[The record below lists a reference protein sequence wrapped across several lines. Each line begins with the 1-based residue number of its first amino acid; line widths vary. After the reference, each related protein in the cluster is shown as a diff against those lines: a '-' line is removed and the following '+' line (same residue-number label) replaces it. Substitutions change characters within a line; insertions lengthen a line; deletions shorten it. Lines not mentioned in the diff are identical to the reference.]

1 MEKKN
6 VSSSGLIF
14 YREIP
19 TFEGRSMR
27 PYSRAFRLLRPE
39 TLPTQH

>member
-1 MEKKN
+1 MGKKN

-39 TLPTQH
+39 ILAT